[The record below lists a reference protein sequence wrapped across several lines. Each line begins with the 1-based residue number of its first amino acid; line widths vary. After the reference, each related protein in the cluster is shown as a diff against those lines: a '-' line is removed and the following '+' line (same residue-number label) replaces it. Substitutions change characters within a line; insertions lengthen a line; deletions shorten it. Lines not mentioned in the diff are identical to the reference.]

1 MQVTIEGM
9 KAGQITRSG
18 HTQANTQ
25 LCHSTA
31 AGHSQSSTTQQTTSH
46 AVSSAVSNNTK
57 PMLAQGPAGIRGV
70 TIAVHIQLGVEQQNG
85 DELIAALQSQPGI
98 VISNGKLLA
107 AIGRPDAAS
116 LYAAMVDVT
125 PGRRQ
130 AQSEAAQPFAALTHA
145 ADAAPKLSHDLVP
158 VRFCQMSRCI
168 AKAS

>member
-1 MQVTIEGM
+1 
-9 KAGQITRSG
+9 
-18 HTQANTQ
+18 
-25 LCHSTA
+25 
-31 AGHSQSSTTQQTTSH
+31 
-46 AVSSAVSNNTK
+46 
-57 PMLAQGPAGIRGV
+57 MLAQEPAGIRGV

-107 AIGRPDAAS
+107 AIGPPDAAS